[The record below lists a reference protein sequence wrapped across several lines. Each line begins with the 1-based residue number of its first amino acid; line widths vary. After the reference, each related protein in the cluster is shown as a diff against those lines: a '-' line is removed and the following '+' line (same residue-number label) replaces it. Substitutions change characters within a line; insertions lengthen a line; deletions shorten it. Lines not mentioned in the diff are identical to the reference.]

1 MGLHL
6 IPNDMPKDTLKAYQV
21 VVKGRVQGVGFRA
34 FTRRNAMLLE
44 LKGEV
49 KNLSDGSVKA
59 HIEGTADRVKQM
71 IHLLGV
77 GPSLAMVDDIQVAS
91 VEPSGRYNTF
101 EVAFRA

>member
-1 MGLHL
+1 MGLHS
-6 IPNDMPKDTLKAYQV
+6 IPNDMPKESLKAYQV
-21 VVKGRVQGVGFRA
+21 VVRGRVQGVGFRA
-34 FTRRNAMLLE
+34 FTRRNAMLLG

-59 HIEGTADRVKQM
+59 HIEGAADRLKQM

-77 GPSLAMVDDIQVAS
+77 GPSLALVDDIQVAP

-101 EVAFRA
+101 EVALLA